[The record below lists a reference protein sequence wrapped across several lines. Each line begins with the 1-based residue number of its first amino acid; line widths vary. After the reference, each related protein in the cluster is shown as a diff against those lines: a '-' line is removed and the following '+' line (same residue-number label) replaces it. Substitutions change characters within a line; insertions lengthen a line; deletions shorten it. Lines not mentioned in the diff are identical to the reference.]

1 LWELGGT
8 KYHRRDKGSFMRTS
22 TVCVLM
28 LVAHCVFPAST
39 FSRVTV
45 DDAVVVKG
53 QQVMLRAETKGK
65 FFRKGGELVEFFVGG
80 TSLGRTLSGGD
91 GVAFKPFVP
100 VEAGPCQIEVN
111 SGGDEDTGILLSLR
125 EGSSIAFVDVESSL
139 LEGRLSRKPKP
150 GSQKAIE
157 EINQRFPVVFLQTGF
172 VGVKAMKTWL
182 RENEFLESP
191 VVPWNQ
197 GGIFDEITHKGLKVK
212 AVIASPDVIESAREH
227 RPLSFSF
234 QQLDN
239 AEWVK
244 DWEEISKKLK

>member
-1 LWELGGT
+1 MLQRNIGHHYAEG
-8 KYHRRDKGSFMRTS
+8 FMKRLTLYVL
-22 TVCVLM
+22 VCVAFCM
-28 LVAHCVFPAST
+28 FPASAL
-39 FSRVTV
+39 SRVTV
-45 DDAVVVKG
+45 DDTVVVKG

-100 VEAGPCQIEVN
+100 VEAGPYQIQVN

-125 EGSSIAFVDVESSL
+125 EGSSIVFVDVESSL

-150 GSQKAIE
+150 GCQKAIK

-172 VGVKAMKTWL
+172 VGVKAVKTWL
-182 RENEFLESP
+182 RKNEFLELP
-191 VVPWNQ
+191 VFPWNK
-197 GGIFDEITHKGLKVK
+197 GGIFNEITYKGLKVK
-212 AVIASPDVIESAREH
+212 AVIGSPDVIESAREH
-227 RPLSFSF
+227 RSVSFSF